1 MKAHWILRKINRPA
15 MGAGFAFAALMTV
28 SALSAA
34 PGPQGS
40 LGSLVIDEAAS
51 LEAKARELR
60 SMVNSKFDP
69 SRVADS
75 LQEFRSQI
83 ANLQDSLSGG
93 DISHFNAE
101 QARTFESIRQQLSL
115 MEQITSNKEGLLSGS
130 AWENRRMIRY
140 KAANLV
146 DRARLLGKTAQSTPL
161 PAAATPTAE

>member
-1 MKAHWILRKINRPA
+1 MKAHWILKMINRPTL
-15 MGAGFAFAALMTV
+15 GAGFAFAALMTV

-34 PGPQGS
+34 NGPQSS

-75 LQEFRSQI
+75 VQEFRAQI
-83 ANLQDSLSGG
+83 VNLQDALNSG
-93 DISHFNAE
+93 DTSHFNTE
-101 QARTFESIRQQLSL
+101 QAQTFESIRQQLSL
-115 MEQITSNKEGLLSGS
+115 MAQITSNKEGLLEES
-130 AWENRRMIRY
+130 AWENRRFIRY
-140 KAANLV
+140 KAANLI

-161 PAAATPTAE
+161 PAAATPAAE